1 MTTMQLATV
10 DFQGQKLLT
19 MKDASGVVRVAVR
32 PVVEAMGLDWSS
44 QRKRIMNDPVLAEGV
59 VIMTTPSGGGM
70 QETLTLPLDMLN
82 GFLFGLT
89 ASKVKSELRD
99 LVIAYQRECYRA
111 LADYWA
117 GTATAARSLTERDR
131 QALRAEAA
139 KWTSRLRQTSN
150 REERRLLHTMLA
162 EVCAKLGIA
171 VPQLD
176 GLGSDEPEQADVV
189 DAFWQA
195 VALVEAAGKLRNHSI
210 PKGLIALAMKD
221 VQAAFDAMKIKIRI
235 DTNLRAALFNSSR
248 PRFVAYKT
256 VRSGITGSSLHCMV
270 FEAAGLP
277 APAVPAG
284 MLI

>member
-1 MTTMQLATV
+1 MTMMQLATV
-10 DFQGQKLLT
+10 DFQGQALLT
-19 MKDASGVVRVAVR
+19 MKDAAGVVRVAVR
-32 PVVEAMGLDWSS
+32 PVIEAMGLDWSG
-44 QRKRIMNDPVLAEGV
+44 QRQRIMRDPVLAEGV
-59 VIMTTPSGGGM
+59 VIMTTPSGGGL

-82 GFLFGLT
+82 GFLFGIN
-89 ASKVKSELRD
+89 ASKVKPELRE

-162 EVCAKLGIA
+162 EVCAKLGIV

-176 GLGSDEPEQADVV
+176 GLGSDEPEQADIV
-189 DAFWQA
+189 DAFWQG
-195 VALVEAAGKLRNHSI
+195 VALVEAAGMLRNHSI
-210 PKGLIALAMKD
+210 PKAALALKMTD
-221 VQAAFDAMKIKIRI
+221 VQEAFDQMKIKIRI
-235 DTNLRAALFNSSR
+235 NANLRAALRTSNR
-248 PRFVAYKT
+248 PRFLAYKN
-256 VRSGITGSSLHCMV
+256 VRSRITGTAMHCMV
-270 FEAAGLP
+270 FEATGLP
-277 APAVPAG
+277 APAVPTE